1 MIFDEIFY
9 AVNKSSERLAE
20 WQVYG
25 PRTALDID
33 ISHRVMTLCNMQRSS
48 AGAAQSSAGVGCGAG
63 SCAAAFAMCSSQAQ
77 AHTAGRNTG
86 AMHEGNLLLVGWCAP
101 MFWNCVKPLLVKI
114 LVHF

>member
-1 MIFDEIFY
+1 M
-9 AVNKSSERLAE
+9 
-20 WQVYG
+20 
-25 PRTALDID
+25 ALDID

-63 SCAAAFAMCSSQAQ
+63 SCAAAFTMCSSQAQ

-101 MFWNCVKPLLVKI
+101 VFWNCVKPLLVKI